1 VSAGELRDEPSPREV
16 RSPSKCALGSCSLR
30 GLWRARDGTALSPQT
45 RAIAVIAT
53 NTDAIPFYERR
64 GAVPFVTQFVKRV

>member
-1 VSAGELRDEPSPREV
+1 
-16 RSPSKCALGSCSLR
+16 
-30 GLWRARDGTALSPQT
+30 
-45 RAIAVIAT
+45 VIAT